1 MRKNVPTTI
10 LVLQNDGSFLRD
22 VPFSGLAPFV
32 GDPGARVWIDLLEP
46 EMADY
51 DALQEVFHFHPL
63 AIEDC
68 HSNIQ
73 RPKIDD
79 YGSYVFMTFHGLN
92 LAEGKDPLEMVE
104 LDLFLSTNYL
114 VTVRY
119 DRLYSIREVQE
130 RVQKNPEILHRG
142 PDVVL
147 HAVIDRM
154 VDYYFDLLQRL
165 DEEMDGVEERLFAGA
180 TRSVLQEILDFKR
193 RVMALRRVA
202 GPQREIMNQ
211 IARGDCRM
219 IQEGTRYYYRDVHDH
234 LLRIADSLD
243 AYRDMIGTAM
253 DTYMTLLSNRTNDI
267 MKVLSIIATIMLPLS
282 LITGF
287 FGMNFQKFPGLDN
300 PYGIWA
306 VVGAMLVVAGIM
318 LAYFRRKGW
327 L

>member
-1 MRKNVPTTI
+1 MATTI
-10 LVLQNDGSFLRD
+10 LVLKTDGTLVSDIPLGELG
-22 VPFSGLAPFV
+22 PCLE
-32 GDPGARVWIDLLEP
+32 DPGTRVWIDLFEP

-51 DALQEVFHFHPL
+51 DALQSVFHFHPL

-73 RPKIDD
+73 RPKIDE
-79 YGSYVFMTFHGLN
+79 YGNYIFMTFHGLN
-92 LAEGKDPLEMVE
+92 LAEGKDPLELVE
-104 LDLFLSTNYL
+104 LDLFLGAAFL

-119 DRLYSIREVQE
+119 DRLFSIRDVQE

-147 HAVIDRM
+147 HAVLDRM
-154 VDYYFDLLQRL
+154 VDYYFDMLQRL
-165 DEEMDGVEERLFAGA
+165 DEKMDGIEDRLFEGA
-180 TRSVLQEILDFKR
+180 TRDVLKEILDLKR
-193 RVMALRRVA
+193 TIMALRRVA

-211 IARGDCRM
+211 IARGDCP
-219 IQEGTRYYYRDVHDH
+219 IVQEGTRYYYRDIHDH

-253 DTYMTLLSNRTNDI
+253 DTYMTLLSNRTNEI

-287 FGMNFQKFPGLDN
+287 FGMNFQRFPGLDH
-300 PYGIWA
+300 PLGVWF
-306 VVGAMLVVAGIM
+306 VVGTMLVLAGIM

-327 L
+327 F

>member
-1 MRKNVPTTI
+1 M
-10 LVLQNDGSFLRD
+10 LDS
-22 VPFSGLAPFV
+22 
-32 GDPGARVWIDLLEP
+32 GARIWIDLFEP

-51 DALQEVFHFHPL
+51 DALQAVFHFHPL

-79 YGSYVFMTFHGLN
+79 YGGYIFMAFHGLN
-92 LAEGKDPLEMVE
+92 LAEGKDPLDMVE
-104 LDLFLSTNYL
+104 LDMFLGPNFL

-119 DRLYSIREVQE
+119 DRLFSIKDVQE
-130 RVQKNPEILHRG
+130 RVRKNPEILRRG

-147 HAVIDRM
+147 HAVVDRM

-165 DEEMDGVEERLFAGA
+165 DEQMDGIEDRLFEGA
-180 TRSVLQEILDFKR
+180 TRSVLQEILDLKR
-193 RVMALRRVA
+193 TIMALRRVA

-211 IARGDCRM
+211 IARGDCPM
-219 IQEGTRYYYRDVHDH
+219 VQESTRYYYRDVHDH

-287 FGMNFQKFPGLDN
+287 FGMNFREFPGLSY
-300 PYGIWA
+300 PYAIWI
-306 VVGAMLVVAGIM
+306 VVGAMVVLAGIM
-318 LAYFRRKGW
+318 LVYFRRKGW
-327 L
+327 F

>member
-1 MRKNVPTTI
+1 VATTI
-10 LVLQNDGSFLRD
+10 LVVKSDGALVSDASLEEAGAYLR
-22 VPFSGLAPFV
+22 
-32 GDPGARVWIDLLEP
+32 DPGARVWIDLFEP

-79 YGSYVFMTFHGLN
+79 YGDYIFMTFHGLN

-104 LDLFLSTNYL
+104 LDLFLSPAFL

-119 DRLYSIREVQE
+119 DRLFSIREVQD
-130 RVQKNPEILHRG
+130 RIRKNPEILRRG

-154 VDYYFDLLQRL
+154 VDFFFDLLQRM
-165 DEEMDGVEERLFAGA
+165 DETMDGIEDRLFEGP
-180 TRSVLQEILDFKR
+180 TRTVLQEILDLKR
-193 RVMALRRVA
+193 TIMALRRVA

-211 IARGDCRM
+211 IARGDCPVV
-219 IQEGTRYYYRDVHDH
+219 QEGTRYYYRDIHDH

-253 DTYMTLLSNRTNDI
+253 DTYMTLLSNRTNEI

-287 FGMNFQKFPGLDN
+287 FGMNFQRFPGID
-300 PYGIWA
+300 YEFGVWFVVAAMA
-306 VVGAMLVVAGIM
+306 VLAGIM
-318 LAYFRRKGW
+318 LVYFRRKGW
-327 L
+327 F

>member
-1 MRKNVPTTI
+1 MATTT
-10 LVLQNDGSFLRD
+10 LVLGSDGTLLAD
-22 VPFSGLAPFV
+22 VPMEELAPHV
-32 GDPGARVWIDLLEP
+32 LDSGSRIWIDLFEP

-51 DALQEVFHFHPL
+51 DALQTVFHFHPL

-79 YGSYVFMTFHGLN
+79 YGKYIFMAFHGLN
-92 LAEGKDPLEMVE
+92 LAEGKDPLDMVE
-104 LDLFLSTNYL
+104 LDMFLGPTFL

-119 DRLYSIREVQE
+119 DRLFSIRDVQE
-130 RVQKNPEILHRG
+130 RVRKNPEILRRG

-147 HAVIDRM
+147 HAVVDRL

-165 DEEMDGVEERLFAGA
+165 DEQMDGIEDRLFEGA
-180 TRSVLQEILDFKR
+180 TRSVLQEILDLKR
-193 RVMALRRVA
+193 TIMALRRVA

-211 IARGDCRM
+211 IARGDCPM
-219 IQEGTRYYYRDVHDH
+219 VQESTRYYYRDVHDH

-287 FGMNFQKFPGLDN
+287 FGMNFQNFPGLGY
-300 PYGIWA
+300 PHAIWI
-306 VVGAMLVVAGIM
+306 VVGAMLVLAGIM
-318 LAYFRRKGW
+318 LVYFRRKGW